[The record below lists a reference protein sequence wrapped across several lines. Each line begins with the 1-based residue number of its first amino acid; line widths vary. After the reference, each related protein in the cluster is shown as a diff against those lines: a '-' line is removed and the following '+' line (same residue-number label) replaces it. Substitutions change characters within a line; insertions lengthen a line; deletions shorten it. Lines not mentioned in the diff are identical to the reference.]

1 MRSITP
7 TSASFS
13 IQTST
18 RQGWVSHLSRR
29 KLRAAAAMMAAGSS
43 QCGLL
48 SRLRVLSLDGVP
60 VHQAGQA
67 RVADDVAEA
76 LVGALGVG
84 DQVARDE
91 LVVKLAQGQLEPLR
105 RVVADDGVRL
115 PDDVEGSR

>member
-48 SRLRVLSLDGVP
+48 SRLRVLSSMASQSTRP
-60 VHQAGQA
+60 A
-67 RVADDVAEA
+67 RRAS
-76 LVGALGVG
+76 LMML
-84 DQVARDE
+84 
-91 LVVKLAQGQLEPLR
+91 PR
-105 RVVADDGVRL
+105 RL
-115 PDDVEGSR
+115 